1 MNAESAYGELI
12 RCSRELSLLTSCSAL
27 LGWDEQTFMPR
38 GGCAHRGNQMALLAG
53 IHHERATHPRIG
65 DLLGELE
72 RSDLVSDPDS
82 PAAVNVRELR
92 RVYNR
97 ITRLPRWLV
106 EETAR
111 TTSMAQQEWV
121 AARKKS
127 DFSHFRHWLEK
138 IVTLKRREAE
148 CLGTGPDP
156 YDALINLYEPGA
168 KSRDIATLFES
179 LRRELVPLVAAIM
192 GSRTRA
198 NLAIPR
204 REYPIDR
211 QRVFGE
217 SVAAAL
223 GFDFQR
229 GRLDTAAHPF
239 CTGIGPGDC
248 RITTRFNP
256 HNFSD
261 GFFGILHET
270 GHGLYDQGL
279 APEHYGTPMG
289 EAVSLGIHES
299 QSRLWE
305 NAVGRSHP
313 FWSHYFPLARQIF
326 REALND
332 VTLDEFHRAV
342 NHVEPSF
349 IRAEADEAT
358 YNLHIFI
365 RFDLEQALISDDLQA
380 EDIPGAWNE
389 KYSSY
394 LGITPRND
402 AEGCLQDIHWSAGL
416 FGYFPTYTLGNLFAA
431 QLFTKANEDLG
442 DLGESFARGEFQG
455 LLDWLREHV
464 HRHGHRYPSAS
475 LIERV
480 TGSPPDHRPLMASLR
495 RKYTELYRI

>member
-1 MNAESAYGELI
+1 
-12 RCSRELSLLTSCSAL
+12 
-27 LGWDEQTFMPR
+27 
-38 GGCAHRGNQMALLAG
+38 MAA
-53 IHHERATHPRIG
+53 
-65 DLLGELE
+65 
-72 RSDLVSDPDS
+72 S
-82 PAAVNVRELR
+82 
-92 RVYNR
+92 
-97 ITRLPRWLV
+97 
-106 EETAR
+106 
-111 TTSMAQQEWV
+111 
-121 AARKKS
+121 
-127 DFSHFRHWLEK
+127 
-138 IVTLKRREAE
+138 
-148 CLGTGPDP
+148 
-156 YDALINLYEPGA
+156 
-168 KSRDIATLFES
+168 
-179 LRRELVPLVAAIM
+179 
-192 GSRTRA
+192 
-198 NLAIPR
+198 
-204 REYPIDR
+204 
-211 QRVFGE
+211 
-217 SVAAAL
+217 L

-289 EAVSLGIHES
+289 EAVSIGIHES

-305 NAVGRSHP
+305 NAVGRSRP
-313 FWSHYFPLARQIF
+313 FWRHYFPLARRIF
-326 REALND
+326 REALNE
-332 VTLDEFHRAV
+332 VTLDEFHLAV

-349 IRAEADEAT
+349 IRVEADEAT

-365 RFDLEQALISDDLQA
+365 RFELEQALISDDLQA
-380 EDIPGAWNE
+380 EEIPGAWNE

-402 AEGCLQDIHWSAGL
+402 AEGCLQDIHWSSGL

-442 DLGESFARGEFQG
+442 DLEESFARGEFQG

-464 HRHGHRYPSAS
+464 HRQGHRYPSAL

-495 RKYTELYRI
+495 RKYAELYRI

>member
-1 MNAESAYGELI
+1 
-12 RCSRELSLLTSCSAL
+12 
-27 LGWDEQTFMPR
+27 
-38 GGCAHRGNQMALLAG
+38 MALLAG

-92 RVYNR
+92 RVHSR
-97 ITRLPRWLV
+97 LTRLPRWLV

-156 YDALINLYEPGA
+156 YDALIDLYEPGA

-289 EAVSLGIHES
+289 EAVSIGIHES

-305 NAVGRSHP
+305 NAVGRSRP
-313 FWSHYFPLARQIF
+313 FWRHYFPLARQIF

-332 VTLDEFHRAV
+332 VTLDEFHLAV

-349 IRAEADEAT
+349 IRVEADEAT

-365 RFDLEQALISDDLQA
+365 RFELEQALISDDLLA

-394 LGITPRND
+394 LGITPGTTPRG
-402 AEGCLQDIHWSAGL
+402 ACKTSTGAPACSGISRPTPSATCSRRSCSPRRTRTSATWEKASPRGIPGSARL
-416 FGYFPTYTLGNLFAA
+416 AARARPPPGASLPVGPAHRARDRLTPRSSPPHGFAA
-431 QLFTKANEDLG
+431 PEIRGTVSDL
-442 DLGESFARGEFQG
+442 R
-455 LLDWLREHV
+455 
-464 HRHGHRYPSAS
+464 
-475 LIERV
+475 
-480 TGSPPDHRPLMASLR
+480 RPLPRMWCDPLLAR
-495 RKYTELYRI
+495 RPFFAQNN